1 MPLSKVSIAAVSIVV
16 ASLVSD
22 SDRKEVR
29 DGMASETATLS
40 GFIRFFPGHEF
51 LGGGPQS
58 SELSVSRC
66 VGCGT

>member
-22 SDRKEVR
+22 REEVR

-66 VGCGT
+66 VDCET

>member
-1 MPLSKVSIAAVSIVV
+1 MPIFKVSIASVSIV

-22 SDRKEVR
+22 REEVR

-58 SELSVSRC
+58 S
-66 VGCGT
+66 